1 MGYLISEKAIWQI
14 PAYAQRLLWVRD
26 GESAAQ
32 ASGPRGAF
40 ALDDT
45 GGEIA
50 LAWGAADGPV
60 LARWPGVPAG
70 EVLGWSGSIGVGGFV
85 ERLHVFETHGLDVV
99 VAEIEGDVLPVDYR
113 RVPTLADYQAG
124 NVQRRDDADVGAT
137 RAYTYTMLALAD
149 SVFAEYLHHA
159 MVSELAVDCFAALG
173 PQEGRWHEIM
183 GLPLLIEALSLLAP
197 G

>member
-1 MGYLISEKAIWQI
+1 MSYLISAKADWQI
-14 PAYAQRLLWVRD
+14 PAYARTMLWVQA

-45 GGEIA
+45 SGDIA
-50 LAWGAADGPV
+50 LAWGTANGPV
-60 LARWPGVPAG
+60 LARWPHMPAG
-70 EVLGWSGSIGVGGFV
+70 EMLGWTGSVGVGGFV
-85 ERLHVFETHGLDVV
+85 DRLHVLESHGLEVL
-99 VAEIEGDVLPVDYR
+99 VAEIDGDVLPADYR

-124 NVQRRDDADVGAT
+124 DLQRRDDADIGAT
-137 RAYTYTMLALAD
+137 RAFTYTLLALAD

-159 MVSELAVDCFAALG
+159 MVSELAIDCFATLG
-173 PQEGRWHEIM
+173 PQEGLWHEIM
-183 GLPLLIEALSLLAP
+183 GLPLLIEALSLLAL